1 MRISDW
7 SSDVCS
13 SDLANIFGANDRIK
27 VGVMGV
33 NSRGNALATNFALQ
47 KNCQVLYISDVDT
60 RAADKC
66 AANVEKN
73 QGKRPKLAP
82 DFRKA
87 LEDKDLDAMAIAT
100 PDHWHARSEEQ
111 TYELQL
117 LMRSSSDVF
126 CLKKK

>member
-1 MRISDW
+1 MMKISND
-7 SSDVCS
+7 SRRAFIKKSLTGAAVFTAGGILPGFNAKS
-13 SDLANIFGANDRIK
+13 YANLFGANDRIK

-47 KNCQVLYISDVDT
+47 KNCKVLYISYVDT

-87 LEDKDLDAMAIAT
+87 LEDKDLDAMAIAKIGRA
-100 PDHWHARSEEQ
+100 H
-111 TYELQL
+111 
-117 LMRSSSDVF
+117 V
-126 CLKKK
+126 